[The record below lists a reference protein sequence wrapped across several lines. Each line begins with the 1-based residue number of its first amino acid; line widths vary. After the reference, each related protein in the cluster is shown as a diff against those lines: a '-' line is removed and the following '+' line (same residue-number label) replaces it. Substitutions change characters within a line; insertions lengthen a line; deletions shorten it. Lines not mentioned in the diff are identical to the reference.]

1 MKFDCKIIFSD
12 IDGTFLD
19 SRHQVQ
25 PGTAA
30 AARRMTEW
38 GIPVVLVS
46 ARMPAAIR
54 PILRA
59 AGIAAPLISYS
70 GALVLDAAGRA
81 LYSHTMPVEPAAR
94 ILNQLQL
101 RWPQTVVNYYAA
113 DVWYVADD
121 RTPAVQREEMITS
134 VKAVP
139 AEFGGLLSAGR
150 LPHKLLCMAEAEV
163 IDAMGQEL
171 QTEFPELSIVR
182 SSPVLLE
189 IMAGGISKAAG
200 IAVLLREFSLPI
212 QAALAFGDNY
222 NDLDM
227 LASVGLGVAM
237 GNAPDAVKEAAAAVT
252 AGNDEEGIAKFL
264 QKLFPVM

>member
-1 MKFDCKIIFSD
+1 
-12 IDGTFLD
+12 
-19 SRHQVQ
+19 
-25 PGTAA
+25 
-30 AARRMTEW
+30 
-38 GIPVVLVS
+38 
-46 ARMPAAIR
+46 
-54 PILRA
+54 
-59 AGIAAPLISYS
+59 
-70 GALVLDAAGRA
+70 
-81 LYSHTMPVEPAAR
+81 
-94 ILNQLQL
+94 
-101 RWPQTVVNYYAA
+101 
-113 DVWYVADD
+113 
-121 RTPAVQREEMITS
+121 
-134 VKAVP
+134 
-139 AEFGGLLSAGR
+139 
-150 LPHKLLCMAEAEV
+150 MAEAEV